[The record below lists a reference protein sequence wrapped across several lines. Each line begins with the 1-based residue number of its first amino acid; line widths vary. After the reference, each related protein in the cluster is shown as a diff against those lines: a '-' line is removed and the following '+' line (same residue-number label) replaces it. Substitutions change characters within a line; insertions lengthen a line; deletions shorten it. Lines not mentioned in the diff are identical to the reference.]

1 MAHYVFLDANNIV
14 TLVIMGRH
22 EDEDGIDWEQFYSN
36 EIGQP
41 CKRTSFNTY
50 GNVHKTGGIPFRKN
64 FAGIGFKYDEVRDAF
79 IPPQPFASWV
89 LNDDTC
95 LWNAPVAMP
104 TDDKPYIWDEE
115 SLTWIEIT

>member
-1 MAHYVFLDANNIV
+1 MAHYVFLNANNIV

-64 FAGIGFKYDEVRDAF
+64 FAGIGFKYDELRDAF
-79 IPPQPFASWV
+79 IPPQPYPSWT
-89 LNDDTC
+89 LDEQSC
-95 LWNAPVAMP
+95 LWQPPIPQPIDVPNV
-104 TDDKPYIWDEE
+104 WDEE
-115 SLTWIEIT
+115 SLTWIEII